1 MSKKRRVR
9 RVSGDL
15 VECDLCG
22 EWYENELEGREE

>member
-1 MSKKRRVR
+1 MKRRRGR

-22 EWYENELEGREE
+22 EWYENELEGGEE